1 MERLLTISLC
11 PSKHCNLSRTEI
23 GISKYLLLPFTDDQC
38 GLHRTGQACG
48 NCKNE
53 YTLAFDYNDCVS
65 VNNCSPAV
73 TVVIVISVLLYWV
86 VVIII
91 ILWLMYFQINVGYLY
106 GIIYY
111 YSIVDILLGP
121 IINYSGGFDVIEI
134 MISTIVKLNP
144 RFLGKLCFMQ
154 ASMSGID
161 QYALHYVHPTGI
173 LFILFVLTLIARRS
187 QRFALFISRGAIRSI
202 CIILILTYT
211 SIADTSLQLLRQL
224 KFSDVNELYVYLS
237 PDIKY
242 FSGRHIIYVIIAIL
256 FELVIVVGLPIILLF
271 EPYVNRCINF
281 TRIKPILDQ
290 FQGCYRDKCRWFAA
304 VYLLS
309 RQAILIIMT
318 IHFANGYTAVY
329 LLITVC
335 LIIALLH
342 YHVQPYKSTALTDMM
357 DLFFSR
363 CTSSVTADGSSL

>member
-1 MERLLTISLC
+1 
-11 PSKHCNLSRTEI
+11 
-23 GISKYLLLPFTDDQC
+23 
-38 GLHRTGQACG
+38 
-48 NCKNE
+48 
-53 YTLAFDYNDCVS
+53 
-65 VNNCSPAV
+65 
-73 TVVIVISVLLYWV
+73 
-86 VVIII
+86 
-91 ILWLMYFQINVGYLY
+91 MYFQINVGYLY

-111 YSIVDILLGP
+111 YSIVNILLGP

-202 CIILILTYT
+202 CIILILAYT

-242 FSGRHIIYVIIAIL
+242 FSDRHIIYVIIAIL

-271 EPYVNRCINF
+271 EPYVNCCINF

-318 IHFANGYTAVY
+318 INFVNGYTAVY

-342 YHVQPYKSTALTDMM
+342 YHVQPYKNITLNRYDGFILQLLVQAVSLQMVTVCESTGVTSDAIVWGIICIN
-357 DLFFSR
+357 F
-363 CTSSVTADGSSL
+363 CTNNSLYYSICILSSVQFTCRSL